1 MTFDRIP
8 PNNLE
13 AEMAV
18 LGSVLVD
25 RASLDVV
32 DGIVRAKDFYA
43 LNHETILAEMLEL
56 ARAGKPIDKITLAE
70 RLRNR
75 GHLER
80 VGGVPYLT
88 SLMDT
93 VPTAASAMYYASIVR
108 EKVQLRA
115 LIRAGG

>member
-1 MTFDRIP
+1 MTVDRIP

-32 DGIVRAKDFYA
+32 DGLVRAEDFFA
-43 LNHETILAEMLEL
+43 LIHETIFAEMLEL
-56 ARAGKPIDKITLAE
+56 ARAGKPIDKITLAA
-70 RLRNR
+70 RLRDR
-75 GHLER
+75 GHLEL
-80 VGGVPYLT
+80 VGGLPYLN

-93 VPTAASAMYYASIVR
+93 VPTGTSLGR
-108 EKVQLRA
+108 RK
-115 LIRAGG
+115 